1 MRCGRRHNNLRQLVL
16 FPVLSVACAACDS
29 VLAVRCGTTPVAEPR
44 IAWGAGADGVRM
56 GDTEE
61 AVCSNLGEPDGDYF
75 VDWYGTSH
83 GLSWDE
89 GPTPGCE

>member
-1 MRCGRRHNNLRQLVL
+1 
-16 FPVLSVACAACDS
+16 
-29 VLAVRCGTTPVAEPR
+29 
-44 IAWGAGADGVRM
+44 M